1 MLHKGDSKDD
11 NDNQNNNKINQNN
24 NKINQPGTDKQ
35 NTHTWLGRSNMF
47 PESEGF
53 MFAISGE
60 IIL

>member
-11 NDNQNNNKINQNN
+11 NDDDNQNN

-53 MFAISGE
+53 MFAISGA